1 MIADRSLVLRD
12 GVLLAS
18 PLAAVIGAF
27 LFFAG
32 HNQAGGGFAA
42 GLVFGCVCALRCV
55 VGLSVPRHPIA
66 LMALGG
72 ALVGVVA
79 SAPLLVGDVALD
91 QYVWETSLPLLGDVK
106 AGTAL
111 VFDLGVTMIVLG
123 LIVAVL
129 EGLGAARMFGP
140 PEPAETEIQGAD
152 R

>member
-1 MIADRSLVLRD
+1 MIARRSLVLRD

-18 PLAAVIGAF
+18 PLAAVIGTV

-42 GLVFGCVCALRCV
+42 GLVFGSICALRCV
-55 VGLSVPRHPIA
+55 VGLPIPQRPLT
-66 LMALGG
+66 LMAIGG
-72 ALVGVVA
+72 ALVGGVA
-79 SAPLLVGDVALD
+79 MAPLVVGDVALD
-91 QYVWETSLPLLGDVK
+91 QYVWEATLPLLGKVK

-129 EGLGAARMFGP
+129 ESLGATQLFDAKAPTPTIDGGRP
-140 PEPAETEIQGAD
+140 
-152 R
+152 